1 MAGAVPQISE
11 VPGGVGR
18 LTHLKLLGR
27 TISPGI
33 LLSVEYRYPNRLEQ
47 SSILEL
53 RCSNSP
59 DLRELQQRDGFD
71 RHLALP

>member
-1 MAGAVPQISE
+1 MRATMAGAVPQLSE

-18 LTHLKLLGR
+18 ITHLKLGR

-33 LLSVEYRYPNRLEQ
+33 LLPVEYRYLNRLEQ
-47 SSILEL
+47 SSILQL

-59 DLRELQQRDGFD
+59 DLRELRQGDGSI
-71 RHLALP
+71 AI